1 MANGQR
7 HPRQAVEPSAFG
19 ISLSKGNGRP
29 LFIQLHEQIIAR
41 ISAGELTAGARL
53 PPVRRLAEQL
63 GINHMTVAKAYKDL
77 AKAGFVEGRAGG
89 GTHVRARYGTRRA
102 RGAEPAVGGPL
113 LAERLYELAHAP
125 GVIAFV
131 TNYPE
136 PDPECMKEFEIC
148 LQSVIADG
156 LSPYFIY
163 DSSNGR
169 IGLRR
174 AIVEY
179 LSQQGLATTPDD
191 VIVTSG
197 AQQAIELV
205 IRLLVPY
212 GSPVI
217 VERPTYYGVINALRS
232 VGARI
237 LEVPLESDGMDIDKL
252 EEHLSRHRPRLI
264 CTNPTFQNPTG
275 VTTSIAKRH
284 SILALARTHG
294 VPILEDDHNSEL
306 RFAGSPVP
314 SIRALSEPD
323 DDVFY
328 VRGFGKVFLP
338 GTRLG
343 YVVTPVRARPALLG
357 LKAQSDMHTNGIMQE
372 AMARFLA
379 RKNYP
384 KILERMKK
392 VYSGKQRRLIASL
405 SAGMPPGTLI
415 ERPEGGLS
423 LWVTLPE
430 GAEVSDLYYRAVR
443 RGVAFVAGEAYY
455 ASHVNPRTLRVSFGL
470 LRDDALEEGVSRLCS
485 VVNDLMRPRSALN
498 PIFT

>member
-392 VYSGKQRRLIASL
+392 VYSGKQHRLIASL

>member
-1 MANGQR
+1 MANGER
-7 HPRQAVEPSAFG
+7 HPRQATEPSAFG

-29 LFIQLHEQIIAR
+29 LFVQLHEQIIDR

-77 AKAGFVEGRAGG
+77 AKEGFVEGHAGG
-89 GTHVRARYGTRRA
+89 GTHVRAPYGTKRA
-102 RGAEPAVGGPL
+102 RGAEPAVAGPL
-113 LAERLYELAHAP
+113 LSERLYELAHAP

-169 IGLRR
+169 INLRR

-179 LSQQGLATTPDD
+179 LAQRGLATTPED

-205 IRLLVPY
+205 IRLLVSP

-217 VERPTYYGVINALRS
+217 VERPTYYGVVNALRS
-232 VGARI
+232 AGAHI
-237 LEVPLESDGMDIDKL
+237 LEVPLESDGMDIETL
-252 EEHLSRHRPRLI
+252 EAHLSRHRPRLI
-264 CTNPTFQNPTG
+264 YTNPTFQNPTG
-275 VTTSIAKRH
+275 VTTSIEKRR
-284 SILALARTHG
+284 SILGLARKHG

-314 SIRALSEPD
+314 SIRALSELD

-343 YVVTPVRARPALLG
+343 YVVTPARARQVLLA
-357 LKAQSDMHTNGIMQE
+357 LKAQNDMHTNGIMQE
-372 AMARFLA
+372 AMARFLT

-384 KILERMKK
+384 KILERMKS
-392 VYSGKQRRLIASL
+392 VYATKQRKLIASL
-405 SAGMPPGTLI
+405 SAGMPRGTLI
-415 ERPEGGLS
+415 AKPEGGLS
-423 LWVTLPE
+423 LWVTLPA
-430 GAEVSDLYYRAVR
+430 GTEVSELYYRAVR
-443 RGVAFVAGEAYY
+443 RGIAFVAGDGFY
-455 ASHVNPRTLRVSFGL
+455 ASNVNPRTLRVSFGFV
-470 LRDDALEEGVSRLCS
+470 RDDVLEEGVARLCS
-485 VVNDLMRPRSALN
+485 VAKDLMPPRSAPS